1 MRLQKAMLVIRHE
14 EKSPKNSKSQVDGFK
29 PELEIKRSIGIIPSK
44 IRTEEMLPSGNL
56 TVNGH
61 RNN

>member
-1 MRLQKAMLVIRHE
+1 MCLQKAMLVIRY

-44 IRTEEMLPSGNL
+44 IQTEEMLPSGNL